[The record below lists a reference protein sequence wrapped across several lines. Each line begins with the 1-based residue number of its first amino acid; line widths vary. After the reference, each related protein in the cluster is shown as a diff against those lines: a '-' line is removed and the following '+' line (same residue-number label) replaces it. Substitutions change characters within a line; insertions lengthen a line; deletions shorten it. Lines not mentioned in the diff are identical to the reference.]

1 MNQEKKG
8 TGSWIL
14 ISLMLI
20 YLGLLIIGPIM
31 AITTGAFRNGL
42 MPVIR
47 SITSAVFSQALTL
60 TLQIALLV
68 VVIQLLLGTMIA
80 WMLVRHE
87 FPGKSMLN
95 GLIDVPFAISP
106 VVVGYMLLLLF
117 GRNSVVYPLLERLN
131 YRIAFATPGIF
142 LATLFVCFPF
152 MIREMVPVIQNLDQ
166 RQEFAAATLGA
177 SHWTSFW
184 RIIFPQLKSGLIY
197 GMTLTLA
204 RAIGEFGA
212 VLVVGGGVQGRT
224 ETATLFIF
232 RSMEERRYIEAYSAA
247 LLLGLFSVVIVFIA
261 DWLKRRHEN
270 KKQMVS
276 LDVVDHT
283 LSPRP
288 NQNL

>member
-8 TGSWIL
+8 IGGWLLIIL
-14 ISLMLI
+14 MTI
-20 YLGLLIIGPIM
+20 YLGVLIIGPIF
-31 AITTGAFRNGL
+31 ALATGAFQNGL
-42 MPVIR
+42 MPVFR
-47 SITSAVFSQALTL
+47 SITSAVFSQALVL
-60 TLQIALLV
+60 TMQIALLV

-87 FPGKSMLN
+87 FPGKSLLN

-117 GRNSVVYPLLERLN
+117 GRNSPLFPLLDRMN
-131 YRIAFATPGIF
+131 YRVAFATPGMF
-142 LATLFVCFPF
+142 LATLFVSFPF
-152 MIREMVPVIQNLDQ
+152 MIREMVPVIQNLDLQ
-166 RQEFAAATLGA
+166 QEYAAATLGA
-177 SHWTSFW
+177 SRWTSFW
-184 RIIFPQLKSGLIY
+184 RVIFPQLKSGLIY

-247 LLLGLFSVVIVFIA
+247 LLLGAFSVLIVFVA
-261 DWLKRRHEN
+261 DWLKRAQEKKKHEI
-270 KKQMVS
+270 S
-276 LDVVDHT
+276 LDVIT
-283 LSPRP
+283 
-288 NQNL
+288 

>member
-1 MNQEKKG
+1 MKQEKLG
-8 TGSWIL
+8 RGGWALVAI
-14 ISLMLI
+14 MVI
-20 YLGLLIIGPIM
+20 YLGLLIVGPIIALM
-31 AITTGAFRNGL
+31 TGAFQNGFL
-42 MPVIR
+42 PAIR
-47 SITSAVFSQALTL
+47 SITSAVFSQALIL
-60 TLQIALLV
+60 TTRIAILV

-87 FPGKSMLN
+87 FPGKSLLN
-95 GLIDVPFAISP
+95 GLIDIPFAISP

-117 GRNSVVYPLLERLN
+117 GRNSALYPLLDRMDI
-131 YRIAFATPGIF
+131 RIAFASPGIF

-166 RQEFAAATLGA
+166 HQEFAAATLGA
-177 SHWTSFW
+177 NRWISFW

-247 LLLGLFSVVIVFIA
+247 LLLGAFSVLIVFIA
-261 DWLKRRHEN
+261 DWLKQLHE
-270 KKQMVS
+270 KKK
-276 LDVVDHT
+276 LEAT
-283 LSPRP
+283 LTI
-288 NQNL
+288 

>member
-1 MNQEKKG
+1 MNQDRKG
-8 TGSWIL
+8 LGGWIL
-14 ISLMLI
+14 IIVMII
-20 YLGLLIIGPIM
+20 YLGVLIVGPII
-31 AITTGAFRNGL
+31 ALATGAFQNGL
-42 MPVIR
+42 MPAVR
-47 SITSAVFSQALTL
+47 SITSAVFSQALGL

-68 VVIQLLLGTMIA
+68 VVIQLLVGTMIA

-87 FPGKSMLN
+87 FPGIGLLN

-117 GRNSVVYPLLERLN
+117 GRNSLIYPLLDHFDF
-131 YRIAFATPGIF
+131 RIVFAAPGMF

-152 MIREMVPVIQNLDQ
+152 MIREMVPVIQNLD
-166 RQEFAAATLGA
+166 RGQEYAAATLGA

-184 RIIFPQLKSGLIY
+184 RIIFPQMKSGLIY

-247 LLLGLFSVVIVFIA
+247 LLLGAFSVLIVFLA
-261 DWLKRRHEN
+261 DWLKHSHE
-270 KKQMVS
+270 KKRQV
-276 LDVVDHT
+276 
-283 LSPRP
+283 LSVGDGNP
-288 NQNL
+288 